1 MKIDFSKK
9 HKEKIY
15 KDLNAV
21 LYKEYN
27 QGIDDLRR
35 SLDIEYKGLLDDI
48 LEGAWQDGG
57 AKQLRKIIDTIMK
70 ILANSQKELNKPEL
84 PNNVKPVRFNKP
96 FRPVYKKKRYVDRN
110 QIKMKFID

>member
-21 LYKEYN
+21 LYREYN

-57 AKQLRKIIDTIMK
+57 AKQLRKIIDTVMVI
-70 ILANSQKELNKPEL
+70 IANSQKELNNPKL
-84 PNNVKPVRFNKP
+84 PNNVKLVSFNKP
-96 FRPVYKKKRYVDRN
+96 YRPVYKKKRYIDPN
-110 QIKMKFID
+110 QIKMKFED

>member
-1 MKIDFSKK
+1 MKINFSDKQ
-9 HKEKIY
+9 KEKIY
-15 KDLNAV
+15 KDLNVV

-35 SLDIEYKGLLDDI
+35 SLDVEYKGLLDDI

-57 AKQLRKIIDTIMK
+57 VKQLRKTIDTIME
-70 ILANSQKELNKPEL
+70 ILANSQNEFNNHEL

-96 FRPVYKKKRYVDRN
+96 YRPVYKKKRYLDPKQMN
-110 QIKMKFID
+110 MKFED

>member
-1 MKIDFSKK
+1 MKINFSDKQ
-9 HKEKIY
+9 KEKIY
-15 KDLNAV
+15 NDLNVV

-35 SLDIEYKGLLDDI
+35 SLDVEYSGLLDDL

-57 AKQLRKIIDTIMK
+57 AKQLRKIINTIME
-70 ILANSQKELNKPEL
+70 ILAKSQKELNNPKL

-96 FRPVYKKKRYVDRN
+96 FRPVYKKKRYVDPN

>member
-15 KDLNAV
+15 KDLNVV

-35 SLDIEYKGLLDDI
+35 SLDVEYSGLLDDI
-48 LEGAWQDGG
+48 LECAWQDGG
-57 AKQLRKIIDTIMK
+57 AKQLRNTINTIME
-70 ILANSQKELNKPEL
+70 ILANSQKELNNPKL

-96 FRPVYKKKRYVDRN
+96 FRPVYKKKRYVDPN
-110 QIKMKFID
+110 QIKMNFID

>member
-15 KDLNAV
+15 KDLNVV

-70 ILANSQKELNKPEL
+70 ILANSQKELNNPEL
-84 PNNVKPVRFNKP
+84 PNNVKPIRFNKP
-96 FRPVYKKKRYVDRN
+96 YRPVYKKKRHLDPN
-110 QIKMKFID
+110 QMKMKFED